1 MILASQSPR
10 RIELLRDAGF
20 DPSVRP
26 ASVDEAPRRHERP
39 LDLVERLARSK
50 ARACWL
56 GTGEADRGQI
66 IVAADTIVWIGD
78 AVLGKPRDDG
88 DARDMLRRLSGKTHH
103 VSTGVQLIKADIAP
117 FPGIR
122 DAMVPMASFVE
133 TTDVTFYQLTD
144 AQIEAYVSTGEPAD
158 KAGAYGI
165 QGVGR
170 TLVRR
175 IEGDYYNVVGLP
187 VSRLV
192 REMDRLT
199 RDDSF
204 GFTLRSLGGTA

>member
-122 DAMVPMASFVE
+122 DAMV
-133 TTDVTFYQLTD
+133 TD

-170 TLVRR
+170 TLVRG